1 MPSFVISITASG
13 TASPVTKSVFVKTT
27 SLGLLVKVV
36 FPVTFPVSSIENMH
50 SSSFKIYPSGAIV
63 SLKIYSP
70 TGSLE
75 IVILPSL
82 SVTKGLPFIGVPS
95 FLVTSIVAPGTISPV
110 TKSVFVRTTSL
121 GLFVRLVFPVTF
133 PDSSIVNEDSS
144 LFNIYPSGAIV
155 SLKVYVP
162 AGMLLIAIL
171 PSSSVTKGLP
181 FIGVPFLSVISIV
194 APGTASPVIK
204 SVLVSV
210 VPKVGVKLTFAL
222 DSAERVIVSVTY
234 IL

>member
-1 MPSFVISITASG
+1 M
-13 TASPVTKSVFVKTT
+13 
-27 SLGLLVKVV
+27 
-36 FPVTFPVSSIENMH
+36 
-50 SSSFKIYPSGAIV
+50 
-63 SLKIYSP
+63 
-70 TGSLE
+70 
-75 IVILPSL
+75 
-82 SVTKGLPFIGVPS
+82 
-95 FLVTSIVAPGTISPV
+95 
-110 TKSVFVRTTSL
+110 
-121 GLFVRLVFPVTF
+121 
-133 PDSSIVNEDSS
+133 
-144 LFNIYPSGAIV
+144 
-155 SLKVYVP
+155 KVYVP

-234 IL
+234 ILW